1 MKQFFLCLVTGLFL
15 LGSITQAQAI
25 SDSEAL
31 AKARALLKS
40 FPLIDGHNDLPWV
53 IRADDEFPMDV
64 EAYNLRKRT
73 KGDTDID
80 RLRAGGVG
88 AQFWSVYIPS
98 ALTTGFAKAQLEQ
111 IDIALRMIELYPDVF
126 ELASTADDIERI
138 FAQGKIASMLGIEGG
153 KAIENS
159 PAAIRVFYR
168 LGVRYM
174 TLTHSGTTDWADACT
189 DTALHGGLSPL
200 GEKLIH
206 EMNRAGMLV
215 DLSHVSDAT
224 MSDALTISEAPV
236 IFSHSSV
243 RAISNHVRN
252 VPDSILVRLPKNGG
266 IVMVTV
272 IPNFTS
278 EAMRVWEDGLG
289 AHLKGIKGRPEREK
303 ARSEYIQK
311 HPRPKATLKQV
322 ADHIDYIKN
331 KIGADY
337 VGIGA
342 DYFGEDDVAEGMED
356 VSKYPYLFAEL
367 IKRGWSDADLKK
379 LAGGNILRVL
389 RQAEQTAA
397 RLQNTTKPMIK

>member
-1 MKQFFLCLVTGLFL
+1 MKQFFLCFYAGVLL
-15 LGSITQAQAI
+15 LGSFTQAQSI

-31 AKARALLKS
+31 TKARALLKN

-53 IRADDEFPMDV
+53 IRADDEAPMDV
-64 EAYNLRKRT
+64 EAYDLRKKT

-80 RLRAGGVG
+80 RLRSGGVG

-98 ALTTGFAKAQLEQ
+98 NLTTGFAKAQLEQ

-126 ELASTADDIERI
+126 ELAATADEIEKI
-138 FAQGKIASMLGIEGG
+138 FSKGKIASVLGIEGG

-159 PAAIRVFYR
+159 PAAIRIFYR

-189 DTALHGGLSPL
+189 DTARHGGLSPL
-200 GEKLIH
+200 GENLIR
-206 EMNRAGMLV
+206 EMNRTGMLI

-224 MSDALTISEAPV
+224 MSDALNISQAPV

-243 RAISNHVRN
+243 RALANHVRN
-252 VPDSILVRLPKNGG
+252 VPDSILLRIPKNGG

-278 EAMRVWEDGLG
+278 EEKRIWEDKLS
-289 AHLKGIKGRPEREK
+289 AHLKGIKDRAERNK
-303 ARSEYIQK
+303 AREAYIRK
-311 HPRPKATLKQV
+311 HPEPKATLKQV

-342 DYFGEDDVAEGMED
+342 DYFGEADVAEGMED

-389 RQAEQTAA
+389 RQAEDTAKE
-397 RLQNTTKPMIK
+397 LQNSTKAMIK

>member
-1 MKQFFLCLVTGLFL
+1 MTLISFLSVPV
-15 LGSITQAQAI
+15 TQAQEI
-25 SDSEAL
+25 SDADAL

-53 IRADDEFPMDV
+53 IRADDEAPMDV
-64 EAYNLRKRT
+64 EAYDLRKRT
-73 KGDTDID
+73 KGDTDIG
-80 RLRAGGVG
+80 RLREGGVG
-88 AQFWSVYIPS
+88 AQFWSVYIP
-98 ALTTGFAKAQLEQ
+98 ANLTTGFAKAQMEQ

-138 FAQGKIASMLGIEGG
+138 FTSGKIASMLGIEGG

-174 TLTHSGTTDWADACT
+174 TLTHSATTDWADACT
-189 DTALHGGLSPL
+189 DTARHGGLSPL
-200 GEKLIH
+200 GEKLIL
-206 EMNRAGMLV
+206 EMNRTGMIP

-224 MSDALTISEAPV
+224 MSDVLNISKSPV

-252 VPDSILVRLPKNGG
+252 VPDSILMRLPKNGG
-266 IVMVTV
+266 MVMITV

-278 EAMRVWEDGLG
+278 EEKRIWEDGLS
-289 AHLKGIKGRPEREK
+289 ARLKGIKGRDERNK
-303 ARSEYIQK
+303 ARNEYIQQY
-311 HPRPKATLKQV
+311 PEPIATLKQV
-322 ADHIDYIKN
+322 ADHIDYVRN

-342 DYFGEDDVAEGMED
+342 DYFGEADVAEGMED

-367 IKRGWSDADLKK
+367 IKRGWSDTDLKK

-389 RQAEQTAA
+389 RQTEETAKQ
-397 RLQNTTKPMIK
+397 LQQSTKAMIK

>member
-1 MKQFFLCLVTGLFL
+1 MKQFFFCLLVGLFL
-15 LGSITQAQAI
+15 FGSATQAQSI
-25 SDSEAL
+25 PDSEAL
-31 AKARALLKS
+31 AKAHALLKS

-53 IRADDEFPMDV
+53 IRADDESPMDV

-98 ALTTGFAKAQLEQ
+98 ALTTGFARAQLEQ

-138 FAQGKIASMLGIEGG
+138 FASGKIASMLGIEGG

-159 PAAIRVFYR
+159 PAAIRVFHR

-189 DTALHGGLSPL
+189 DTAQHGGLSSL
-200 GEKLIH
+200 GENLIR
-206 EMNRAGMLV
+206 EMNRTGMLV

-252 VPDSILVRLPKNGG
+252 VPDSILIRLSKNGG
-266 IVMVTV
+266 IMMITV

-278 EAMRVWEDGLG
+278 EEKRIWEDGLST
-289 AHLKGIKGRPEREK
+289 HLKGIKGREERAK
-303 ARSEYIQK
+303 ARHEYIQN
-311 HPRPKATLKQV
+311 HPEPKATLKQV

-356 VSKYPYLFAEL
+356 VSKYPHLFAEL
-367 IKRGWSDADLKK
+367 IKRGWADADLIK

-397 RLQNTTKPMIK
+397 RLQKTTKPMIK